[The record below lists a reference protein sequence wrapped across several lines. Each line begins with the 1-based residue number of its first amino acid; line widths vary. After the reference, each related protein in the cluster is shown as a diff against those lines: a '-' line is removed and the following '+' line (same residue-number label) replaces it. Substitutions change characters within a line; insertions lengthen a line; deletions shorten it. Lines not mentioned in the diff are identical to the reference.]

1 VEQDIQQI
9 QNIVDILSE
18 FAVNYGFQVLGA
30 NIILLIGWQLSRW
43 VAKVVLKV
51 CDRAG
56 LDITLAKF
64 FAGIAKSLIIIFVA
78 IVAIVA
84 IVALGKFGIT
94 ITPLIA
100 ALGAVAFGST
110 LALQGPLSNYGSGL
124 TIILTR
130 PFIVGDTIRIQNV
143 IGIVEEIKL
152 AYTWLSTED
161 GERITIPN
169 NRIIGE
175 ILHNTYE
182 NLIVESTV
190 GISYEC
196 DAEKAVTVIR
206 ETLEEFS
213 DVTREPEPQVGIERF
228 GESAIM
234 VGVRYWDPTKQYYQV
249 MYQVNQKIYSAL
261 KDANIVIPFPRQD
274 IHLIHDKAQ

>member
-1 VEQDIQQI
+1 MEQDIQQI
-9 QNIVDILSE
+9 QNIVNILNE
-18 FAVNYGFQVLGA
+18 FAVNYGFQVFGA
-30 NIILLIGWQLSRW
+30 IVILFIGWQVSRW
-43 VAKVVLKV
+43 VARAVLKI
-51 CDRAG
+51 CERAG

-64 FAGIAKSLIIIFVA
+64 FAGIAKTLIIVF
-78 IVAIVA
+78 VA

-94 ITPLIA
+94 ITPLVA

-152 AYTWLSTED
+152 AYTWLITED

-182 NLIVESTV
+182 NLIVEASIS
-190 GISYEC
+190 ISYESNT
-196 DAEKAVTVIR
+196 EEAVALILKV
-206 ETLEEFS
+206 LGEFS
-213 DVTREPEPQVGIERF
+213 DVSKDPTPQVGIERF
-228 GESAIM
+228 ADSAI
-234 VGVRYWDPTKQYYQV
+234 VIGVRYWVPTKQYNQI
-249 MYQVNQKIYSAL
+249 MYRVNQKIYSAL
-261 KDANIVIPFPRQD
+261 KNANIIIPFPRQD
-274 IHLIHDKAQ
+274 IHIVDDKN

>member
-9 QNIVDILSE
+9 QNIADILSE
-18 FAVNYGFQVLGA
+18 FAVNYGFQVFGA
-30 NIILLIGWQLSRW
+30 IVILLIGWQVSRW
-43 VAKVVLKV
+43 VARAVLKV

-64 FAGIAKSLIIIFVA
+64 FAGIAKSIIIIF
-78 IVAIVA
+78 VA

-94 ITPLIA
+94 ITPLVA
-100 ALGAVAFGST
+100 ALGAIAFGST

-130 PFIVGDTIRIQNV
+130 PFVVGDTIRIQNV

-152 AYTWLSTED
+152 AFTWLRTED

-169 NRIIGE
+169 NRISGE
-175 ILHNTYE
+175 ILHNTSE
-182 NLIVESTV
+182 NLIVESSI
-190 GISYEC
+190 GISYES
-196 DAEKAVTVIR
+196 DPEQAVSVIQKV
-206 ETLEEFS
+206 LEENA

-228 GESAIM
+228 GDSAIKI
-234 VGVRYWDPTKQYYQV
+234 GVRYWVPTERYYKV
-249 MYQVNQKIYSAL
+249 MYQVNQNIYSAL
-261 KDANIVIPFPRQD
+261 KDSNIVIPFPRQD
-274 IHLIHDKAQ
+274 IRLVNDNV

>member
-1 VEQDIQQI
+1 MEQDIQQI
-9 QNIVDILSE
+9 QNIVEILSE
-18 FAVNYGFQVLGA
+18 FGVNYGFQVFGA
-30 NIILLIGWQLSRW
+30 IVILLIGWQVAKW
-43 VAKVVLKV
+43 VARAVLKL
-51 CDRAG
+51 CERAG

-64 FAGIAKSLIIIFVA
+64 FAGIAKSLIIVFV
-78 IVAIVA
+78 V

-124 TIILTR
+124 SIILTR
-130 PFIVGDTIRIQNV
+130 PFIVGDTIRIQDV
-143 IGIVEEIKL
+143 TGIVEEIKL

-169 NRIIGE
+169 NRIIGG

-182 NLIVESTV
+182 HLIVESTI

-196 DAEKAVTVIR
+196 NTEEAVTVIR
-206 ETLEEFS
+206 TVLEEFP
-213 DVTREPEPQVGIERF
+213 DVIREPEPQVGIERF

-234 VGVRYWDPTKQYYQV
+234 IGVRYWGPTKQYYKQ
-249 MYQVNQKIYSAL
+249 MYQVNQRIYSAL
-261 KDANIVIPFPRQD
+261 KHANFVIPFPRQD
-274 IHLIHDKAQ
+274 IRLVNDNI